1 MKSFHSSERGIG
13 ITFDDIVLLGGART
27 PFGDLGGSLSRLS
40 PTDLGIIASRA
51 ALERTGTPA
60 TAIDQ
65 AIIANIGQ
73 ASYDAYFVARHI
85 GLYAGLPVGVPE
97 LQVQRICASGIE
109 TIVTGAEQ
117 IVLGKADTVLCC
129 GAESMSLAP
138 TASFGNRMG
147 YHLGQV
153 VFKDMLWEAL
163 DDTAAGFTMGGTAEN
178 VAAEHGIT
186 RSDTDAFA
194 WCSQDRA
201 LKAQESGFFA
211 PEIIEVQSATFTAE
225 GLQPR
230 SIRVGKKGSVVSK
243 DEHIRPTTLE
253 GLAGLPAS
261 FKKDGVQTAGNSAA
275 IVDGGS
281 AVIISSGTMAA
292 TRNGYKPIAR
302 ILAAASCGVDPKFMG
317 IGPVP
322 AIRLLLELTGLRIED
337 IGLFEI
343 NEAFAAQV
351 IACERLLGLDHAK
364 VNVNGGAVAFGH
376 PLAATGT
383 RLVLTVARSMQER
396 GVRYGIASACIG
408 GGQGTAMLLEVLSPE
423 LGNT

>member
-1 MKSFHSSERGIG
+1 MKSYHNTERGIG

-27 PFGDLGGSLSRLS
+27 PFGDLGGGLARLS
-40 PTDLGIIASRA
+40 PTDLGIIASRG
-51 ALERTGTPA
+51 ALERTGTAPSA
-60 TAIDQ
+60 VDQ
-65 AIIANIGQ
+65 AIVANIGQ

-85 GLYAGLPVGVPE
+85 GLYAGLPVGVPA

-129 GAESMSLAP
+129 GAESMSQAP

-178 VAAEHGIT
+178 VATEHGIT
-186 RSDTDAFA
+186 RADTDAFGLQ
-194 WCSQDRA
+194 SQERA
-201 LKAQESGFFA
+201 ANAQERGYFA
-211 PEIIEVQSATFTAE
+211 PEIVEVQSQTFAAD
-225 GLQPR
+225 GLLPR
-230 SIRVGKKGSVVSK
+230 VIKVGKKGSSVTR
-243 DEHIRPTTLE
+243 DEHIRATTLE
-253 GLAGLPAS
+253 ALAALPTS
-261 FKKDGVQTAGNSAA
+261 FRKNGVQTAGNSAA
-275 IVDGGS
+275 IVDGAS
-281 AVIISSGTMAA
+281 AVIITSGAEAAKRSGT
-292 TRNGYKPIAR
+292 KPMAR

-317 IGPVP
+317 LGPVP
-322 AIRLLLELTGLRIED
+322 AIKLLLELAGLRVED

-351 IACERLLGLDHAK
+351 IACERLLGLDHDK

-383 RLVLTVARSMQER
+383 RLAMTVARSMQER

-408 GGQGTAMLLEVLSPE
+408 GGQGTAMLLEIIS
-423 LGNT
+423 

>member
-1 MKSFHSSERGIG
+1 MKSFHHSERGIG

-27 PFGDLGGSLSRLS
+27 PFGDLGGSLSRIS
-40 PTDLGIIASRA
+40 PTDLGIIASRG
-51 ALERTGTPA
+51 ALERTGTSPA
-60 TAIDQ
+60 DVDQ

-85 GLYAGLPVGVPE
+85 ALYAGLPIGVPA

-109 TIVTGAEQ
+109 TMVTGAEQ
-117 IVLGKADTVLCC
+117 IMLGKADTVLCC

-163 DDTAAGFTMGGTAEN
+163 DDTAAGFSMGQTGEN
-178 VAAEHGIT
+178 VAEKYGIL
-186 RSDTDAFA
+186 RADTDAFGK
-194 WCSQDRA
+194 CSQDRA
-201 LKAQESGFFA
+201 AKAQERGYFA
-211 PEIIEVQSATFTAE
+211 PEITEVQSTTFAVE

-230 SIRVGKKGSVVSK
+230 AIRVGKKGSIVSK
-243 DEHIRPTTLE
+243 DEHIRATTAE
-253 GLAGLPAS
+253 ALAGLPTS
-261 FKKDGVQTAGNSAA
+261 FRKDGVQTAGNSAA
-275 IVDGGS
+275 IVDGAS
-281 AVIISSGTMAA
+281 AVIISSGSKAASRNGSKPLARLVAAA
-292 TRNGYKPIAR
+292 T
-302 ILAAASCGVDPKFMG
+302 CGVDPKYMG

-322 AIRLLLELTGLRIED
+322 AIQLLLELAGLTVSD

-351 IACERLLGLDHAK
+351 IACERVLGLDHEK
-364 VNVNGGAVAFGH
+364 VNVNGGAVALGH

-383 RLVLTVARSMQER
+383 RLALTVARSLQER
-396 GVRYGIASACIG
+396 NVRFGIATACIG
-408 GGQGTAMLLEVLSPE
+408 GGQGTAMLLENL
-423 LGNT
+423 N